1 MVELKDVVKT
11 YGNRVAIDHVSLLV
25 NRGSTFAILGQPG
38 AGKSTLLGVVAGTV
52 RCNAGQILINGTEV
66 TRRSKN
72 ARRHV
77 GFMPEGAPLYGELT
91 VGEFLRFSCGL
102 KGVKGNEA
110 RDQVGR
116 LMETTKLGP
125 AEGKLIKYLPK
136 GMRNKVALA
145 GALAGDP
152 KLLLLD
158 QPTFG
163 ADPISAR
170 EIRSIIKDASADKT
184 VIVTAEALRDVADIC
199 RYAVVLNEGKAV
211 STGAVAAMRSSVA
224 AVDRV
229 RLTVMAGK
237 DTLLAMKQSIPQ
249 MEDLEILSETLDG
262 VTDVMVEASP
272 QVDIRRLIWEYSAK
286 TNMPILEMK
295 RVVVSADDV
304 LLRLTGNRGGAK

>member
-1 MVELKDVVKT
+1 M
-11 YGNRVAIDHVSLLV
+11 
-25 NRGSTFAILGQPG
+25 
-38 AGKSTLLGVVAGTV
+38 
-52 RCNAGQILINGTEV
+52 
-66 TRRSKN
+66 
-72 ARRHV
+72 
-77 GFMPEGAPLYGELT
+77 
-91 VGEFLRFSCGL
+91 
-102 KGVKGNEA
+102 
-110 RDQVGR
+110 
-116 LMETTKLGP
+116 METTKLGP

-237 DTLLAMKQSIPQ
+237 DILLAMKQSIPQ

-272 QVDIRRLIWEYSAK
+272 QVDIRRLIWEYSTK
-286 TNMPILEMK
+286 INMPILEMK